1 MEPTQTNSAAAR
13 DEANQPTRGEVIRIG
28 GENGSGQVV
37 PVVTPG
43 AQPAGVARL
52 LAVGVGGAGTNAI
65 NHMIEAKVGGIEFL
79 AMNTDAQALSV
90 SRAPTKVR
98 LGEAL
103 TRGLGTGG
111 NPEIGRKA
119 AEESY
124 AAMRDALAG
133 SDMVFIT
140 AGMGGGT
147 GTGASPLVA
156 QAAREQ
162 GALAI
167 AVVTTPFAFE
177 RRRKYIAEQGVEAL
191 RDMVDALI
199 IVPNERLMQLATDD
213 MSAFEAYRKADD
225 VLRQGIQGISDLIMI
240 PGLINLDFADVKA
253 IMADAGSALMAI
265 GEASGDRRAEE
276 AARNAITNPLL
287 DVDVSGAHGV
297 IFNITGGDDL
307 TMREVNT
314 VADIISGAA
323 HPDANII
330 FGTVYDPSI
339 AGRLKI
345 TVVATGFE
353 PRVSLVRQPG
363 LRARTPLG
371 PAGTPP
377 TQRATQGTPPAKAA
391 PATSFDGA
399 ISTAGPGPRVG
410 QPAARDTF
418 RVTPVQRGDGEVRKA
433 RTAQSDAATPVGE
446 TLRVERAPVD
456 TAGGDLSGWTS
467 RGRKGSLTP
476 GYHGDEFIANDE
488 PEETESRPYRRTW
501 GQIFSRR

>member
-1 MEPTQTNSAAAR
+1 MEPTQMDGSAERSDAGQLAR
-13 DEANQPTRGEVIRIG
+13 GDVIRIDAG
-28 GENGSGQVV
+28 KSAGAGQVV
-37 PVVTPG
+37 PVVTPN
-43 AQPAGVARL
+43 AQPSGIARV

-65 NHMIEAKVGGIEFL
+65 NHMIEAKVSGIEFL

-90 SRAPTKVR
+90 SRASKRVQ
-98 LGEAL
+98 LGETL

-124 AAMRDALAG
+124 AAIREALAG

-162 GALAI
+162 GALAV

-177 RRRKYIAEQGVEAL
+177 RRRKFIAEQGVEAL
-191 RDMVDALI
+191 RDVVDALI

-253 IMADAGSALMAI
+253 IMAEAGSALMAI

-276 AARNAITNPLL
+276 AARGAITNPLL
-287 DVDVSGAHGV
+287 DVDISGAHGV

-330 FGTVYDPSI
+330 FGTVYDPSG

-353 PRVSLVRQPG
+353 PRVSPDRQRG
-363 LRARTPLG
+363 LRAKTPLG
-371 PAGTPP
+371 MAGAAPSPRAAHSASPAT
-377 TQRATQGTPPAKAA
+377 TQRSGAY
-391 PATSFDGA
+391 DGA
-399 ISTAGPGPRVG
+399 ISVAGSGPRVG
-410 QPAARDTF
+410 QPAARDAF
-418 RVTPVQRGDGEVRKA
+418 KVAPAQRGDGEDRQA
-433 RTAQSDAATPVGE
+433 RMTPREVILPKSDEAHTTP
-446 TLRVERAPVD
+446 ER
-456 TAGGDLSGWTS
+456 AGGDEMRVWTARS
-467 RGRKGSLTP
+467 RAGSLTP

-488 PEETESRPYRRTW
+488 PEEARPSRRRW
-501 GQIFSRR
+501 DQLFSRH